1 MALGNSDYTLHLD
14 LLQNQKCSSWI
25 LSDRFTK
32 LFKETSKPRWEDVKR
47 LYRENL
53 GFWDTVEISDDEEQE
68 LKSLYKK
75 ACASWTTRAHS
86 AHAVPIF
93 AIGPNAE
100 LFSGWHDN
108 SDIVPLLKKALDH

>member
-1 MALGNSDYTLHLD
+1 M
-14 LLQNQKCSSWI
+14 
-25 LSDRFTK
+25 
-32 LFKETSKPRWEDVKR
+32 KR

-53 GFWDTVEISDDEEQE
+53 GFWDTVKISDDEEDD
-68 LKSLYKK
+68 LKDLYEKACEGKGKDAKNMYKTINSLGEAGVALLNKK
-75 ACASWTTRAHS
+75 AHIGWTTRAHS

-108 SDIVPLLKKALDH
+108 SDIVPLLKKALGN